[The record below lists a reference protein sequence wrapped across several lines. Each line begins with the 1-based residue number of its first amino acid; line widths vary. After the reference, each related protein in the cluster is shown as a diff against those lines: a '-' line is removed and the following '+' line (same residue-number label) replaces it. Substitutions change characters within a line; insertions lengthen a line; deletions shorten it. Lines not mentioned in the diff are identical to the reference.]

1 LGCAADVEE
10 AVVLTD
16 GHVLGHV
23 AAGLAEEPDGGAI
36 DRLAEAGAH
45 EPAAALGVQGRRR
58 WIDANY

>member
-1 LGCAADVEE
+1 
-10 AVVLTD
+10 VVPTD
-16 GHVLGHV
+16 SHVLGHV

-45 EPAAALGVQGRRR
+45 EPAAALGVQGCRR